1 MNNTTVRVEDP
12 LQLAAGSFN
21 NGKRI
26 GTMKRKAMSRGG
38 PIPVRTSKGNADV
51 LARLKRLDRTQRHA
65 VLATTGRTGP
75 LVSLIAFV
83 LTNDSKGVVFATPT
97 STAKYRNMRKDS
109 KVSLLIDTRENNRRD
124 YLKAEAM
131 TIFGRAKE
139 IKEGP
144 QWAELATLLA
154 SKHKELEPFIAAP
167 TTALIRVT
175 ISRCV
180 HVGKFQE
187 KTEWK
192 TTKRTR

>member
-1 MNNTTVRVEDP
+1 M
-12 LQLAAGSFN
+12 N
-21 NGKRI
+21 NGKRVA
-26 GTMKRKAMSRGG
+26 TTTRKALPGG
-38 PIPVRTSKGNADV
+38 DPVPVRTSKGNADV

-65 VLATTGRTGP
+65 VLATTGGRTGP
-75 LVSLIAFV
+75 LVSLVAFV
-83 LTNDSKGVVFATPT
+83 LTKDSKSIVFATPT
-97 STAKYRNMRKDS
+97 STAKYQNIKRDS

-154 SKHKELEPFIAAP
+154 SKHKELESFIAAS
-167 TTALIRVT
+167 TTALILVT

-192 TTKRTR
+192 TTKRTRR

>member
-1 MNNTTVRVEDP
+1 M
-12 LQLAAGSFN
+12 N
-21 NGKRI
+21 NGKRV
-26 GTMKRKAMSRGG
+26 GTVRRKTMLGGG
-38 PIPVRTSKGNADV
+38 PVPVRTRKGSADV
-51 LARLKRLDRTQRHA
+51 PARLKRLDRTQRHA

-75 LVSLIAFV
+75 LASLVAFV
-83 LTNDSKGVVFATPT
+83 LTKDRKGIVFATPM

-109 KVSLLIDTRENNRRD
+109 KVSLLIDTRKNNRRD

-139 IKEGP
+139 IKEGAR
-144 QWAELATLLA
+144 WAELATLLV
-154 SKHKELEPFIAAP
+154 SKHKELELFVAAP
-167 TTALIRVT
+167 TTALMLVA

-192 TTKRTR
+192 TTKRTRR

>member
-1 MNNTTVRVEDP
+1 M
-12 LQLAAGSFN
+12 N
-21 NGKRI
+21 NGKRLA
-26 GTMKRKAMSRGG
+26 TMKRKSLPGG
-38 PIPVRTSKGNADV
+38 DPIPARTSKGHADV
-51 LARLKRLDRTQRHA
+51 LARLKQLDRKQRHA
-65 VLATTGRTGP
+65 VLATTGGRTGP
-75 LVSLIAFV
+75 LVSLVAFV
-83 LTNDSKGVVFATPT
+83 LTKDSKRIVFATPT
-97 STAKYRNMRKDS
+97 STAKYRNMKQDS

-124 YLKAEAM
+124 YLKAEAI

-154 SKHKELEPFIAAP
+154 SKHKELEAFIAAP
-167 TTALIRVT
+167 TTALMLVA

-192 TTKRTR
+192 TTTRTRR